1 MSAKSVNTP
10 FYRAGDWYIAS
21 GITGRIGETLVRGG
35 FESEFA
41 CILTRFGEMLDE
53 RNLVRSS
60 VAKVNIYLLD
70 MRDRDRMNEMYLEFF
85 GQHRPA
91 RTVLGVN
98 EISRGGHVELEAWAH
113 RHAQSGSLL

>member
-21 GITGRIGETLVRGG
+21 GITGRVGEALVHGG
-35 FESEFA
+35 FEQEFA
-41 CILTRFGEMLDE
+41 CILKRFGELLE
-53 RNLVRSS
+53 GQNLVRSS

-70 MRDRDRMNEMYLEFF
+70 MRNRIRMNEMYIDFF
-85 GQHRPA
+85 GEHLPA

-98 EISRGGHVELEAWAH
+98 EISRGGQVEFEAWVYSERKTA
-113 RHAQSGSLL
+113 LPI